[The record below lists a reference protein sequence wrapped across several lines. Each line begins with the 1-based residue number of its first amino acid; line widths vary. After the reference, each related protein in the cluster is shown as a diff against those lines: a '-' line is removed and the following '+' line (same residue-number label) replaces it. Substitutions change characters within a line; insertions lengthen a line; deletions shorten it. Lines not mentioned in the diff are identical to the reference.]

1 MSTRSFRRTGLL
13 AVSALAIVGLG
24 ITVPGAAADASDSE
38 AAVWTPKEASFTYM
52 GFTTKY
58 SCEGLVGK
66 VKSVLL
72 SLGAQREGLTV
83 YGTGCAVSAGRP
95 APLPGVKVRMK
106 VLVPAAEGNATGDTV
121 PAHWKPVQVQLNS
134 DPLGEAGECE
144 LVEQIRQKLLP
155 LFSTRDVEF
164 KPTCVPHQLNPGGT
178 RLRAQVLMADEAPRQ
193 AAAAQE
199 R

>member
-1 MSTRSFRRTGLL
+1 MSIRAFCRASLVF
-13 AVSALAIVGLG
+13 SAFTVAGLG
-24 ITVPGAAADASDSE
+24 GTLPAVAADANDAES
-38 AAVWTPKEASFTYM
+38 AIWTPKEASFTYM

-72 SLGAQREGLTV
+72 SLGAQRQGLTV
-83 YGTGCAVSAGRP
+83 YGTGCEVSAGRP
-95 APLPGVKVRMK
+95 APFPGVKVRMN
-106 VLVPAAEGNATGDTV
+106 VLVLASGAHAGGDPV
-121 PAHWKPVQVQLNS
+121 SAHWRAVQVQLNA
-134 DPLGEAGECE
+134 DPVNEAGECE

-155 LFSTRDVEF
+155 LFATRDVEF

-178 RLRAQVLMADEAPRQ
+178 RLRAQVLMADEPPTQ
-193 AAAAQE
+193 AAAPT